1 MFFIASS
8 NFMCFSFPSRS
19 CRSIK
24 IRARRLWFT
33 GYNYQLNG
41 KTKVEEYTQ
50 SAWDDHTVRFYKI
63 GNIVICVNTAAHT
76 MPQANFKASYCSIP
90 SACRPITRAYTAINE
105 WDGHQ
110 YASTAEAMVEA
121 NGDMIYYRTSS
132 AENRE
137 RNFTLV
143 WLTS

>member
-1 MFFIASS
+1 MIQYSRRPDHSGRFSS
-8 NFMCFSFPSRS
+8 
-19 CRSIK
+19 
-24 IRARRLWFT
+24 L
-33 GYNYQLNG
+33 LNG

-50 SAWDDHTVRFYKI
+50 SAWDDHTVMFYKI

-76 MPQANFKASYCSIP
+76 MPQANFKASYCNIP

-105 WDGHQ
+105 WDGSQ
-110 YASTAEAMVEA
+110 YASTAEASVEA

>member
-1 MFFIASS
+1 M
-8 NFMCFSFPSRS
+8 
-19 CRSIK
+19 
-24 IRARRLWFT
+24 
-33 GYNYQLNG
+33 
-41 KTKVEEYTQ
+41 
-50 SAWDDHTVRFYKI
+50 
-63 GNIVICVNTAAHT
+63 NTAAHT
-76 MPQANFKASYCSIP
+76 MPQANFKASYCNIP

-105 WDGHQ
+105 WDGSQ
-110 YASTAEAMVEA
+110 YASTAEASVEA

>member
-1 MFFIASS
+1 M
-8 NFMCFSFPSRS
+8 
-19 CRSIK
+19 K
-24 IRARRLWFT
+24 ISK
-33 GYNYQLNG
+33 LNS
-41 KTKVEEYTQ
+41 KLEVEEYTQ

-63 GNIVICVNTAAHT
+63 GKIVICVNTAASR
-76 MPQANFKASYCSIP
+76 MPEANFKASYCNIP
-90 SACRPITRAYTAINE
+90 SACKPIIRAYTSINE
-105 WDGHQ
+105 WDGFQ
-110 YASTAEAMVEA
+110 YASTAVASVEA